1 MRELESSRRD
11 NTDMRV
17 RNLVNTQVNNPF
29 FWRQQVII
37 NHCQGMLKDNPIY
50 LNSQSLAKQN

>member
-29 FWRQQVII
+29 IFGVNKLSLII
-37 NHCQGMLKDNPIY
+37 VKECLKITWFE
-50 LNSQSLAKQN
+50 